1 MQKVSIVS
9 IGNEL
14 MSGRI
19 VDSNAAYLSKKL
31 LSIGVETLCTY
42 TVGDDVDMIVET
54 LGQACG
60 HADVV
65 LVTGGIGPTDDDLTR
80 HALAAFM
87 GVELEFYEDVYC
99 EMKKFFERRNISM
112 AETNRIQAYLPKG
125 CKALANELGTA
136 AGMMC
141 EYEGKTFVCMP
152 GVPGEMK
159 KMFADSVLPMFGAGG
174 AVIVSRRIHCFGTGE
189 SRIAEMIAGIMARW
203 RNPLVNC
210 TVSGG
215 IITLEVSARANERK
229 EAEKMA
235 ERDVRDLRRILGDL
249 FFGMDGE
256 TLPQS
261 VGKKLCARSQTIAVA
276 ESCTG
281 GLLSKMLTDVAG
293 ASSYFRYGWVTY
305 SNDAKVSELGVDSE
319 LIAAYGAVS
328 EEVAMAMATG
338 ARQKGGADI
347 GVSITGIAGPGGGT
361 EQKPVGTVYISIDA
375 CDEGRTCNKYVFG
388 GSRESVRI
396 RAALTALDM
405 LRCLT

>member
-1 MQKVSIVS
+1 
-9 IGNEL
+9 
-14 MSGRI
+14 
-19 VDSNAAYLSKKL
+19 
-31 LSIGVETLCTY
+31 
-42 TVGDDVDMIVET
+42 
-54 LGQACG
+54 
-60 HADVV
+60 
-65 LVTGGIGPTDDDLTR
+65 
-80 HALAAFM
+80 
-87 GVELEFYEDVYC
+87 
-99 EMKKFFERRNISM
+99 
-112 AETNRIQAYLPKG
+112 
-125 CKALANELGTA
+125 
-136 AGMMC
+136 
-141 EYEGKTFVCMP
+141 MP

-189 SRIAEMIAGIMARW
+189 SRIAEMIAGIMARG